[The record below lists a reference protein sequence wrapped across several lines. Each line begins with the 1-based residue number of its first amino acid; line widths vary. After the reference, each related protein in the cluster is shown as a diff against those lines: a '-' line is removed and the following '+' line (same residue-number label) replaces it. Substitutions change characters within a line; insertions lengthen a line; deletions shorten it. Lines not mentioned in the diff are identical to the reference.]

1 MLENQWMW
9 TYLKKIA
16 GTSNGERQKPT
27 AQQYIVAVTGNT
39 ISTQSI
45 KKTAGFIN
53 RQFTFTKPQ
62 RAKLLSD

>member
-45 KKTAGFIN
+45 KKNCRLYQPAVHLYKTSQG
-53 RQFTFTKPQ
+53 
-62 RAKLLSD
+62 